1 MNDSIVYTAADQNQT
16 DVVDLLHAARHSPGR
31 LHVNLQRGDGGGEE
45 WRRDVEG
52 ERRSSLSSP
61 ISTHS
66 RPAHLELYHSTS
78 GGLDGRPLLRWSC
91 HVASAGDLI
100 HYIPSLLRTYGYFR
114 PRALTAGS
122 ERRLLASWSIS
133 GRVVDR
139 PRTDLGILQSTPS
152 SVLPSVL
159 GEPSAS

>member
-1 MNDSIVYTAADQNQT
+1 MEEGCGRRETEFSLFSNLHPQPPRASRALP
-16 DVVDLLHAARHSPGR
+16 VVDWMG
-31 LHVNLQRGDGGGEE
+31 
-45 WRRDVEG
+45 
-52 ERRSSLSSP
+52 
-61 ISTHS
+61 
-66 RPAHLELYHSTS
+66 
-78 GGLDGRPLLRWSC
+78 GRPVLRWSC

>member
-66 RPAHLELYHSTS
+66 RPAHLELHQWWI
-78 GGLDGRPLLRWSC
+78 GWAAGQCFDG
-91 HVASAGDLI
+91 HVMSHLQEISFIIFPAF
-100 HYIPSLLRTYGYFR
+100 YV
-114 PRALTAGS
+114 LTG
-122 ERRLLASWSIS
+122 
-133 GRVVDR
+133 
-139 PRTDLGILQSTPS
+139 TFDLGH
-152 SVLPSVL
+152 
-159 GEPSAS
+159 